1 MFNEKQLIQAIA
13 LTRLFD
19 IKELVLDSNFVNS
32 EIGKKNLHE
41 YNERVINMAITI
53 VMSNQFH
60 LSKSEISFI
69 VNKVFADVLEIEV

>member
-41 YNERVINMAITI
+41 YKERVINMAITI

>member
-41 YNERVINMAITI
+41 YKERVIIL
-53 VMSNQFH
+53 VNQKSLL
-60 LSKSEISFI
+60 LSTKC
-69 VNKVFADVLEIEV
+69 LQMY